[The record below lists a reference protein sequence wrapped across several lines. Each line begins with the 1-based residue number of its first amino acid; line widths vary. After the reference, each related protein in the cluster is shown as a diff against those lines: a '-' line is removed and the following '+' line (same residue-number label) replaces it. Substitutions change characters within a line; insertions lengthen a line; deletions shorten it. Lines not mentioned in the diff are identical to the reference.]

1 MKGHDMGMN
10 AMMIKRAV
18 RLAGP
23 AGLTAMLLALPS
35 CDKTGGPLDM
45 LGAAIPPPDEFQ
57 VIAHKP
63 LVIPATVAL
72 PEPRPGAPSPLDP
85 DPHRDA
91 LQALFG
97 TSGSPVV
104 GTIEPSAGER
114 VLLSSAN
121 ASATSGEI
129 TVQLEQDR
137 TREAAAKPYE
147 PPSLGELFGWGGGE
161 EKLDESELLDP
172 VAESQRLQ
180 REGYL
185 TPVDPNVAAEVEKEE
200 APHIDEILEYPTNRP
215 ESPIKAEGAAPA
227 Y

>member
-1 MKGHDMGMN
+1 MN
-10 AMMIKRAV
+10 AMKIKSAP

-23 AGLTAMLLALPS
+23 AGLMAMLLAVAA
-35 CDKTGGPLDM
+35 CDRTGGPLEM

-57 VIAHKP
+57 VIVHKP

-72 PEPRPGAPSPLDP
+72 PEPRPGAPSPLAP
-85 DPHRDA
+85 DPLLDA
-91 LQALFG
+91 QLALFG
-97 TSGSPVV
+97 AGGSPVV
-104 GTIEPSAGER
+104 STTGPSAGER

-121 ASATSGEI
+121 AAVASGDI

-137 TREAAAKPYE
+137 IREAEEKPYE
-147 PPSLGELFGWGGGE
+147 PPTLVELFGGGGGKK
-161 EKLDESELLDP
+161 KLDESELLDP

-185 TPVDPNVAAEVEKEE
+185 TPVDPDAEAAVAAPEPDEVIR
-200 APHIDEILEYPTNRP
+200 PDRRP
-215 ESPIKAEGAAPA
+215 ENRIKVEGTAPA

>member
-1 MKGHDMGMN
+1 
-10 AMMIKRAV
+10 MMIKRAV
-18 RLAGP
+18 RIAGP
-23 AGLTAMLLALPS
+23 AGLTAMLLALS
-35 CDKTGGPLDM
+35 ACGSIGNPLEA
-45 LGAAIPPPDEFQ
+45 LGAKIPPPDEFQ
-57 VIAHKP
+57 VIARKP
-63 LVIPATVAL
+63 LEMPAAATL

-104 GTIEPSAGER
+104 STIEPGAAEQ

-121 ASATSGEI
+121 AAAASSEI
-129 TVQLEQDR
+129 RVQLEEERIQ
-137 TREAAAKPYE
+137 EAAAKPYQ
-147 PPSLGELFGWGGGE
+147 PPSLGELLSGRKS

-180 REGYL
+180 HEGYV
-185 TPVDPNVAAEVEKEE
+185 TPVDPNATAEVEEE
-200 APHIDEILEYPTNRP
+200 APAPVELFYPTGRP
-215 ESPIKAEGAAPA
+215 KNPNIVEGTDPA

>member
-1 MKGHDMGMN
+1 MGMN

-23 AGLTAMLLALPS
+23 AGLTAVLLALAA
-35 CDKTGGPLDM
+35 CGGIGSPLDLM
-45 LGAAIPPPDEFQ
+45 GAAIPPPDEFQ
-57 VIAHKP
+57 VIVHKP

-72 PEPRPGAPSPLDP
+72 PEPRPGAPSPLAP

-91 LQALFG
+91 QLALFG
-97 TSGSPVV
+97 TSDSLVV
-104 GTIEPSAGER
+104 SAIQPSAGER

-121 ASATSGEI
+121 AAVASNEI

-137 TREAAAKPYE
+137 VQVAAAKPYE
-147 PPSLGELFGWGGGE
+147 PPSLIELFGFDGGKE
-161 EKLDESELLDP
+161 ELDESELLDP

-185 TPVDPNVAAEVEKEE
+185 TPVDPNAVAEVKDE
-200 APHIDEILEYPTNRP
+200 ASETDDLVYPSRRP
-215 ESPIKAEGAAPA
+215 ENRIKVEGTAPA
-227 Y
+227 N

>member
-1 MKGHDMGMN
+1 
-10 AMMIKRAV
+10 MMIKRAV

-23 AGLTAMLLALPS
+23 IGMTAMLLALS
-35 CDKTGGPLDM
+35 ACGNPLEA
-45 LGAAIPPPDEFQ
+45 LGAKIPPPDEFQ
-57 VIAHKP
+57 VIARKP
-63 LVIPATVAL
+63 LMMPAAATL

-104 GTIEPSAGER
+104 STIEPSAAEQ

-121 ASATSGEI
+121 AAAASSEI
-129 TVQLEQDR
+129 RVQLEEERIQ
-137 TREAAAKPYE
+137 EAAAKPYE
-147 PPSLGELFGWGGGE
+147 PPSLGELLGLSGG

-180 REGYL
+180 REGYV
-185 TPVDPNVAAEVEKEE
+185 TPVDPNAAAEVEEE
-200 APHIDEILEYPTNRP
+200 ASTPGGPTYPTGRP
-215 ESPIKAEGAAPA
+215 QSPIIFEGTKPA

>member
-1 MKGHDMGMN
+1 MN

-18 RLAGP
+18 RIAGP
-23 AGLTAMLLALPS
+23 VGLTAMLLALS
-35 CDKTGGPLDM
+35 ACDTMGDPLDAM
-45 LGAAIPPPDEFQ
+45 GARIPPPDEFQ
-57 VIAHKP
+57 VIVHKP
-63 LVIPATVAL
+63 LAMPAAATL

-104 GTIEPSAGER
+104 SAIEPGAGEQ

-121 ASATSGEI
+121 AAAVSSDI
-129 TVQLEQDR
+129 RVQLEEDR
-137 TREAAAKPYE
+137 IQEEAAKPYE
-147 PPSLGELFGWGGGE
+147 PPSLGELLSGRKG

-180 REGYL
+180 REGYV
-185 TPVDPNVAAEVEKEE
+185 TPVDPNAAAEVEEE
-200 APHIDEILEYPTNRP
+200 ASTLTGLEYPTGRP
-215 ESPIKAEGAAPA
+215 QSPITFEGTDPA

>member
-1 MKGHDMGMN
+1 MS

-18 RLAGP
+18 RIAGP
-23 AGLTAMLLALPS
+23 VGLTAMLLALPA
-35 CDKTGGPLDM
+35 CGTVGNPLDAM
-45 LGAAIPPPDEFQ
+45 GAKIPPPDEFQ

-63 LVIPATVAL
+63 LMMPASASL

-91 LQALFG
+91 MQALFG
-97 TSGSPVV
+97 TGGSPVV
-104 GTIEPSAGER
+104 SAIEPSASER

-121 ASATSGEI
+121 ASASSSEI
-129 TVQLEQDR
+129 RVQIEEERIQ
-137 TREAAAKPYE
+137 EEAAKPYE
-147 PPSLGELFGWGGGE
+147 PPSVGELLGLSGSE
-161 EKLDESELLDP
+161 NLDESELLDP

-185 TPVDPNVAAEVEKEE
+185 TPFDPDAAAEVEKEE
-200 APHIDEILEYPTNRP
+200 QVPALDTLEYSPGRP
-215 ESPIKAEGAAPA
+215 ENRIKVEGAAPA

>member
-1 MKGHDMGMN
+1 
-10 AMMIKRAV
+10 MMIKRAV

-23 AGLTAMLLALPS
+23 AGLTAMLLAVPA
-35 CDKTGGPLDM
+35 CDTIGSPLEM

-91 LQALFG
+91 QRALFG
-97 TSGSPVV
+97 TSDSSVV
-104 GTIEPSAGER
+104 GAIEPSAGEK

-121 ASATSGEI
+121 AAATSGEI

-147 PPSLGELFGWGGGE
+147 PPSLVELLGWGGGE
-161 EKLDESELLDP
+161 EKLDEAELLDP

-185 TPVDPNVAAEVEKEE
+185 TPVDPNAAADAGEAK

-215 ESPIKAEGAAPA
+215 QSPIKAEGAAPA